1 MDTGLLCYL
10 QRISSA
16 EVLAAHPLWGALF
29 ETFCVNMIFRLAQ
42 SLKIAPSFYH
52 WRSNGGAEI
61 DLLLEIDAK
70 FYPIEIKAKSNLTK
84 HDARGI
90 LAFRESY
97 PKANI
102 EKGLILYTGEEAYSL
117 NDEVLALPWR
127 ALIASV

>member
-1 MDTGLLCYL
+1 MASTNRTLEACFIPKYHFNLL
-10 QRISSA
+10 
-16 EVLAAHPLWGALF
+16 
-29 ETFCVNMIFRLAQ
+29 M
-42 SLKIAPSFYH
+42 
-52 WRSNGGAEI
+52 
-61 DLLLEIDAK
+61 EIDAK

-102 EKGLILYTGEEAYSL
+102 QKGLILYTGKEAYSI

-127 ALIASV
+127 ALVESD

>member
-1 MDTGLLCYL
+1 
-10 QRISSA
+10 
-16 EVLAAHPLWGALF
+16 
-29 ETFCVNMIFRLAQ
+29 MIFRLAQ

-61 DLLLEIDAK
+61 DLLLEIDSK

-84 HDARGI
+84 HDTRGI

-102 EKGLILYTGEEAYSL
+102 QKGLILYTGEEAYSI

-127 ALIASV
+127 ALLGSTQ